1 MTSSTIGRVV
11 KMSSDCCSGDK
22 STPSGWIE
30 SKNLDV
36 AETLALYGVDKIECC
51 HNKTTAANNKDD
63 DSIISIDSGKDS
75 IPLQDRVNSQ
85 LYISREMSS
94 GKSLWKCPLSESD
107 VIASHLVATSK
118 LCHRLPCHN
127 FRSLLPP
134 LTNEP
139 PLRGPAWLRHI
150 MRGVLFA
157 ALQNY
162 SDLENDCQ
170 LSNNSALRFPEFVY
184 CWFEQ
189 EDSKSSDADRWSFY
203 HELKTSTES
212 NPESW
217 LLFTLLDDLQGT
229 DFLFF
234 AVQVLNAVR
243 NLMDKSWHHQFG
255 NIISTCGEATEFD
268 AEAKDV
274 FLPVEISKEIAF
286 QLFYSDSIK
295 SSKLVDEVSNKA
307 EVMVVDTDNSVLW
320 GEQVSSPTTKSIDLF
335 AFIKI
340 VMTTYLS
347 HKKKQVTLIRLM
359 FETASKGVLTD
370 FYDAQESSS
379 LDDDTGTDLVNV
391 TQLHQILK
399 TVRKSTTLQET
410 TQIYREAYDVMYPP
424 SQWNKPA
431 PDGIDFQSFLIAAER
446 YSLFSRYE

>member
-1 MTSSTIGRVV
+1 M
-11 KMSSDCCSGDK
+11 
-22 STPSGWIE
+22 
-30 SKNLDV
+30 
-36 AETLALYGVDKIECC
+36 YGIDKIECC
-51 HNKTTAANNKDD
+51 HTENKSANED
-63 DSIISIDSGKDS
+63 DSIASVDSGKDS

-85 LYISREMSS
+85 LYVSRETTS
-94 GKSLWKCPLSESD
+94 GKSLWKCPLNESD

-127 FRSLLPP
+127 FRSMLPP

-139 PLRGPAWLRHI
+139 THRGPAWLKSV

-162 SDLENDCQ
+162 SELENDCQ
-170 LSNNSALRFPEFVY
+170 QSSTLRFPEFTY

-189 EDSKSSDADRWSFY
+189 EDSKSADADRWSFY
-203 HELKTSTES
+203 HELKKSKDS

-229 DFLFF
+229 DFLLF
-234 AVQVLNAVR
+234 AVQALNAVR
-243 NLMDKSWHHQFG
+243 NLMDKSWLHQFG
-255 NIISTCGEATEFD
+255 NIISTCGEVTELD
-268 AEAKDV
+268 EESNDV

-286 QLFYSDSIK
+286 QLFYDKIK
-295 SSKLVDEVSNKA
+295 TSKLVDEVSNKV
-307 EVMVVDTDNSVLW
+307 EEMVVDIDNSVLW
-320 GEQVSSPTTKSIDLF
+320 GEQVLPSELDAEPSPMTESVDLF
-335 AFIKI
+335 AFLQV
-340 VMTTYLS
+340 VMKTYLS

-359 FETASKGVLTD
+359 FDTAAKGVLTD
-370 FYDAQESSS
+370 FCDAQESSI
-379 LDDDTGTDLVNV
+379 DDDTGNGLVSV
-391 TQLHQILK
+391 PQLHQILK
-399 TVRKSTTLQET
+399 TVWNSTTIQET
-410 TQIYREAYDVMYPP
+410 TQIYREAYDAMYPP